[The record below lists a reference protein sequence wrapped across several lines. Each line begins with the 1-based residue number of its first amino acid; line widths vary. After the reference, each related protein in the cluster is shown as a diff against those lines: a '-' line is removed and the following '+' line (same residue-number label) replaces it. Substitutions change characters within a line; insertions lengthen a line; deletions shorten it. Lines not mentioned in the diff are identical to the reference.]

1 MSKSTGWSDFASP
14 AYFLAGSLIDECPS
28 ATWYFRA
35 THSRLPPIIKVAK
48 TIPKHQ
54 AGILRWFISGIN
66 NGILEGINS
75 LVQAAKAK
83 ARGYR
88 SDRNLATII
97 YLIVGKLDLSV
108 LPT

>member
-1 MSKSTGWSDFASP
+1 LASSLFSVGKSTAQS
-14 AYFLAGSLIDECPS
+14 YLHR
-28 ATWYFRA
+28 WYFWA
-35 THSRLPPIIKVAK
+35 THSRLQPVIDVAK
-48 TIPKHQ
+48 TIRRHQ
-54 AGILRWFISGIN
+54 RGILRWFQSRIN

-97 YLIVGKLDLSV
+97 YLIAGKLDLTA